1 MKQTRRLRLLFMV
14 PVFALLASC
23 SGGGGRQSALEPAGP
38 IARDIDGLWD
48 LVFWMA
54 TGVFI
59 FVMVM
64 FVWALWRYRERRGD
78 ATEPKQIHGS
88 SVIELGG
95 VVFSVVLL
103 SIVAVPTVRGVF
115 NQRAIPE
122 GDDVIQIQ
130 VTGHQWWW
138 EFEYVDEVSPDG
150 RTLITAN
157 ELHIP
162 EDTPVNLTMSS
173 ADVIHSFWV
182 PTLNGKR
189 DVVPGRTA
197 NLTLSADDPT
207 PPGEPI
213 PGQCAEFCGLAHAD
227 MRIKVHVHTA
237 ADFQAWIDSQHAPSE
252 LPAEGTLAAAGWET
266 FNAVCTTC
274 HQVTLEDAE
283 GEITTYGPERYITSD
298 DVEFRSSFGPNLTHL
313 YSRTTFGSGTFELT
327 NEHLG
332 RWINNPQDLKPMDPD
347 RNNLAEGR
355 VLGMP
360 SLGLD
365 AQEIF
370 EVVSLLET
378 WD

>member
-1 MKQTRRLRLLFMV
+1 V
-14 PVFALLASC
+14 PLVALLASC
-23 SGGGGRQSALEPAGP
+23 SGGGGPQSALEPAGP

-54 TGVFI
+54 VGVFF
-59 FVMVM
+59 FVA
-64 FVWALWRYRERRGD
+64 ALFLIALVRYRERRGD
-78 ATEPKQIHGS
+78 ESEPKQIHGS

-103 SIVAVPTVRGVF
+103 SIISVPTVRGLLDV
-115 NQRAIPE
+115 REVPE
-122 GDDVIQIQ
+122 GPDVVQIQ

-138 EFEYVDEVSPDG
+138 EFEYVDEVSADG

-162 EDTPVNLTMSS
+162 AGPRVNLTMTS
-173 ADVIHSFWV
+173 ADVIHSFWI

-189 DVVPGRTA
+189 DVVPGRLS
-197 NLTLSADDPT
+197 NLTLVADQPT
-207 PPGEPI
+207 PAGDPI

-227 MRIKVHVHTA
+227 MRIKVHVHSP
-237 ADFQAWIDSQHAPSE
+237 ADYAAWIESQLAPSE
-252 LPAEGTLAAAGWET
+252 LPEEGTVEATGWET

-283 GEITTYGPERYITSD
+283 GEITTYGPERHITARGR
-298 DVEFRSSFGPNLTHL
+298 EFRSSFAPNITHL
-313 YSRTTFGSGTFELT
+313 FSRGTFGSGTLELDSD
-327 NEHLG
+327 HLA
-332 RWINNPQDLKPMDPD
+332 RWINNPQDLKPMAPE

-365 AQEIF
+365 PQEIF
-370 EVVSLLET
+370 EVISLLET